1 MERAKDGRARP
12 VVQQMKREAGG
23 CREGIEGCGQ
33 GLRKGVAEGVEGAG
47 LEHRGCGS
55 SVCLVHEDDPRQAQG
70 GTIGDESARHALL
83 KRGCYHMRI
92 VNVL

>member
-1 MERAKDGRARP
+1 MGRAQDGRAWP
-12 VVQQMKREAGG
+12 VVQQMKSKKGQAGS
-23 CREGIEGCGQ
+23 GIVGRGQ

-47 LEHRGCGS
+47 LEHRNCGS
-55 SVCLVHEDDPRQAQG
+55 SVCLIHEDNPGQAQG

-83 KRGCYHMRI
+83 KLGCYHTRI